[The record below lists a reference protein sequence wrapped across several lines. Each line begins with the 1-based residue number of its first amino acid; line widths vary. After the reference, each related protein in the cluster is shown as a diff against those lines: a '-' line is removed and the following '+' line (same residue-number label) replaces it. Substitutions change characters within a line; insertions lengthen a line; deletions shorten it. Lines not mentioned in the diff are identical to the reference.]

1 MKTRMFLLSIGL
13 LLSTLWGRAD
23 ETVTVTAT
31 STDISENLDLKT
43 VATLFGQA
51 KDLEQFEQMLNNP
64 DSAFSNL
71 DLNGDGQVDYLRVIE
86 TADGSRHLVV
96 IQAVLAKDVYQDVAS
111 IYVEKDPETQSVTVQ
126 VIGDEYIYGTNYI
139 IEPVYVYRP
148 YIYDWFWGPDWV
160 CWYSPYYWDYWPGWW
175 HPYYCVA
182 PYLYWDHCY
191 WHHHWHPICSYRTGH
206 HPHDHYR
213 PMYDPVRR
221 SDYAARHPER
231 SFSTRNATRGA
242 TNARAFEAERRA
254 ATRTAVAQG
263 ASSRNAVAGTTSR
276 STAAQGA
283 ASRSFGSSNIRT
295 ASTTA
300 TRSTSAST
308 RNAAAT
314 STRTASAPSRSNS
327 STSVT
332 TRTASTP
339 SRTAATATSRTAST
353 TATRSNVAAP
363 TRSSS
368 STSATR
374 ASSATTTR
382 SSYQSTPSRSSGST
396 SATPS
401 RSYNS
406 SSSRSYN
413 SSSAGSYSSP
423 SRSSSSTMRS
433 SSGSTMRSSGGSYSG
448 GGMSGGSRSG
458 GGGGGSRSTRR

>member
-1 MKTRMFLLSIGL
+1 MKTGMFLLSVGL

-86 TADGSRHLVV
+86 TADNTRHLVV

-182 PYLYWDHCY
+182 PYIYWDHCY

-206 HPHDHYR
+206 HPHDHFR
-213 PMYDPVRR
+213 PMYEHVSR

-231 SFSTRNATRGA
+231 SFATRNAGRNIS
-242 TNARAFEAERRA
+242 NARSFDIERRA
-254 ATRTAVAQG
+254 ATRTAMSQG
-263 ASSRNAVAGTTSR
+263 ASTRSAVAGTSTR
-276 STAAQGA
+276 SAASSAA

-295 ASTTA
+295 SSATA

-308 RNAAAT
+308 RSTTTAA
-314 STRTASAPSRSNS
+314 SRSNS

-339 SRTAATATSRTAST
+339 SRTAATATSRTAGST
-353 TATRSNVAAP
+353 TSRSSVAAP

-368 STSATR
+368 SISATR
-374 ASSATTTR
+374 TASTTTNR
-382 SSYQSTPSRSSGST
+382 SSYQSSSSRSSRST
-396 SATPS
+396 SATPT

-423 SRSSSSTMRS
+423 SRSSGSTMRS
-433 SSGSTMRSSGGSYSG
+433 STSGGSMRSSGGSYSG
-448 GGMSGGSRSG
+448 GSRSSG
-458 GGGGGSRSTRR
+458 GGSSSRSTRR

>member
-111 IYVEKDPETQSVTVQ
+111 IFVEKDPDTQSVTVQ

-182 PYLYWDHCY
+182 PYIYWDHCY

-213 PMYDPVRR
+213 PMYEPVSR

-231 SFSTRNATRGA
+231 SFSTRNAARGA

-254 ATRTAVAQG
+254 STRSVAAQG
-263 ASSRNAVAGTTSR
+263 VSSRSAVAGTTTRNAS
-276 STAAQGA
+276 AQGA

-295 ASTTA
+295 SSAAS
-300 TRSTSAST
+300 TRSTSASSRST
-308 RNAAAT
+308 AAT
-314 STRTASAPSRSNS
+314 PSRSNS
-327 STSVT
+327 SASVT
-332 TRTASTP
+332 TRTASTL
-339 SRTAATATSRTAST
+339 SRTAATASSRTAG
-353 TATRSNVAAP
+353 TATSRSSVAAP

-368 STSATR
+368 GTSATR
-374 ASSATTTR
+374 ATSTTTTR
-382 SSYQSTPSRSSGST
+382 SSYQSTPSRSSSST

-423 SRSSSSTMRS
+423 SRSSGSTMRSS

-448 GGMSGGSRSG
+448 GSRSG
-458 GGGGGSRSTRR
+458 GGGSSSRSTRR

>member
-111 IYVEKDPETQSVTVQ
+111 IFVEKDPDTQSVTVQ

-182 PYLYWDHCY
+182 PYIYWDHCY

-213 PMYDPVRR
+213 PMYEPVSR

-231 SFSTRNATRGA
+231 SFSTRNAARGA
-242 TNARAFEAERRA
+242 TNARAFEAERRVS
-254 ATRTAVAQG
+254 TRSVAAQG
-263 ASSRNAVAGTTSR
+263 ASSRSAVAGATTRNAS
-276 STAAQGA
+276 AQGA

-295 ASTTA
+295 SSAAS
-300 TRSTSAST
+300 TRSTSASSRST
-308 RNAAAT
+308 AAT
-314 STRTASAPSRSNS
+314 PSRSNS
-327 STSVT
+327 SASVT

-339 SRTAATATSRTAST
+339 SRTAATASSRTAG
-353 TATRSNVAAP
+353 TATSRSSVAAP

-368 STSATR
+368 GTSATR
-374 ASSATTTR
+374 ATSTTTTR
-382 SSYQSTPSRSSGST
+382 SSYQSTPSRSSSST

-423 SRSSSSTMRS
+423 SRSSGSTMRS
-433 SSGSTMRSSGGSYSG
+433 SSSGSGMRSSGGSYSG
-448 GGMSGGSRSG
+448 GSRSG
-458 GGGGGSRSTRR
+458 GGGSSSRSTRR

>member
-1 MKTRMFLLSIGL
+1 MKTGMFLLSVGL

-86 TADGSRHLVV
+86 TADNTRHLVV

-160 CWYSPYYWDYWPGWW
+160 CWHSPYYWDYWPGWW

-182 PYLYWDHCY
+182 PYIYWDHCY

-213 PMYDPVRR
+213 PMYEHVSR

-231 SFSTRNATRGA
+231 SFSTRNAGRNIS
-242 TNARAFEAERRA
+242 NARSFDIERRA
-254 ATRTAVAQG
+254 ATRTAMSQG
-263 ASSRNAVAGTTSR
+263 ASTRSAVAGTSTR
-276 STAAQGA
+276 SAASSAA

-295 ASTTA
+295 SSATA

-308 RNAAAT
+308 RSTVTAA
-314 STRTASAPSRSNS
+314 SRSNS

-339 SRTAATATSRTAST
+339 SRTAATATSRTAGST
-353 TATRSNVAAP
+353 TSRSSVAAP

-368 STSATR
+368 SISATR
-374 ASSATTTR
+374 TASTTTNR
-382 SSYQSTPSRSSGST
+382 SSYQSSSSRSSRST
-396 SATPS
+396 SATPT

-423 SRSSSSTMRS
+423 SRSSGSTMRS
-433 SSGSTMRSSGGSYSG
+433 STSGGSMRSSGGSYSG
-448 GGMSGGSRSG
+448 GSRSSG
-458 GGGGGSRSTRR
+458 GGSSSRSTRR